1 MRAQT
6 PLPAPRPMLW
16 PLRRAD
22 SAIVNIAILP
32 DGRRRIKIRHAE
44 LKGVTPEM
52 LAWWFGHIE
61 GEMLYAGRSWP
72 RYLVWHPRD
81 HISYE
86 VVKRGRGRG
95 NVGRGAQL
103 RVREAFDRDPRNLLD
118 VTMTVERIDSEAAII
133 GSRVLGASAL
143 RLCNFFQR
151 TQTGTRY
158 VSIMMIGSESGLGRY
173 GLNWLL
179 RSRILADDQAH
190 AWIKHHIEEVGNLEN
205 FLPALYAAEG
215 DRSRSRIE
223 HGARKTAA

>member
-6 PLPAPRPMLW
+6 RLPAPRPMLW
-16 PLRRAD
+16 PLRPAD
-22 SAIVNIAILP
+22 SAIVSITVLP

-52 LAWWFGHIE
+52 LAWWFRHIE

-86 VVKRGRGRG
+86 VVKRGRGRR
-95 NVGRGAQL
+95 NVSRDAQL
-103 RVREAFDRDPRNLLD
+103 HVREAFQRDPHNLLD
-118 VTMTVERIDSEAAII
+118 VTVTVERIDSEAAII

-143 RLCNFFQR
+143 RLCNCFQQ

-158 VSIMMIGSESGLGRY
+158 VSIMTIGSESWLGRC

-179 RSRILADDQAH
+179 RSRILAGHQAD

-215 DRSRSRIE
+215 DRSRGRIE
-223 HGARKTAA
+223 HGARRTAA